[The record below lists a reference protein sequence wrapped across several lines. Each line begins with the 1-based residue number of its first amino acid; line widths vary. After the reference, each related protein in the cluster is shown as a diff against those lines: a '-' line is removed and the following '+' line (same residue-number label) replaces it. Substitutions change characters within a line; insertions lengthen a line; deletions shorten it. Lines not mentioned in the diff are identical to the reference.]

1 MAKCLFVLDTSGA
14 AQTMDRGTVSAHFVA
29 AAVARLTPPARDRV
43 LRIAGVPEEV
53 LGSPHARVTAEAFSA
68 LWLAVARELDDEF
81 FGLDTRRMKVGS
93 FALLCQAVVSAD
105 NLDRALKRIL
115 AGFRVLL
122 DDIDAELRLDD
133 GHAVITLANRIRPP
147 ADPRFAVE
155 ALLVM
160 VHGLMCWLTGH
171 RIPILRAEFA
181 YPRPAHAS
189 EYTVMF
195 SEHLGF
201 DAACTEIRFDA
212 ATLSAPVVQNA
223 GTLRQFL
230 RTAPQSVFLK
240 YKNEDSWTA
249 RLRRRLRASVGGSD
263 WPLLNDLADE
273 FHVTAA
279 TLRRRLEAE
288 GTSYQ
293 DVKDQLRQDLAID
306 RLCNSTMSVADIA
319 ALVGFHETSAFHR
332 AFKKWNGVQPGEYRL
347 QQTKPV
353 TAPDPQ
359 GALT

>member
-1 MAKCLFVLDTSGA
+1 MEKN
-14 AQTMDRGTVSAHFVA
+14 TVSMYFVA
-29 AAVARLTPPARDRV
+29 AAVARLSAVARDR
-43 LRIAGVPEEV
+43 LLNAAGIPHELLCV
-53 LGSPHARVTAEAFSA
+53 PHARVTAESFAA
-68 LWLAVARELDDEF
+68 LWLGVARELDDEF
-81 FGLDTRRMKVGS
+81 FGLDARRMKVGS
-93 FALLCQAVVSAD
+93 FALLCHAVVNAD

-133 GHAVITLANRIRPP
+133 GNAVIALANRIRPP

-212 ATLSAPVVQNA
+212 ATLGAPVVQNA
-223 GTLRQFL
+223 GTLR
-230 RTAPQSVFLK
+230 
-240 YKNEDSWTA
+240 
-249 RLRRRLRASVGGSD
+249 
-263 WPLLNDLADE
+263 
-273 FHVTAA
+273 
-279 TLRRRLEAE
+279 
-288 GTSYQ
+288 
-293 DVKDQLRQDLAID
+293 
-306 RLCNSTMSVADIA
+306 
-319 ALVGFHETSAFHR
+319 
-332 AFKKWNGVQPGEYRL
+332 
-347 QQTKPV
+347 
-353 TAPDPQ
+353 
-359 GALT
+359 

>member
-1 MAKCLFVLDTSGA
+1 
-14 AQTMDRGTVSAHFVA
+14 MDRGTVSAHFVA
-29 AAVARLTPPARDRV
+29 AAVAQLILPARDRV
-43 LRIAGVPEEV
+43 LRIAGIPDEV
-53 LGSPHARVTAEAFSA
+53 LGSSYARVTAGAFSA

-81 FGLDTRRMKVGS
+81 FGLDARRMKVGS
-93 FALLCQAVVSAD
+93 FALLCQSVLHAD
-105 NLDRALKRIL
+105 NVDRALKRTL
-115 AGFRVLL
+115 AGFRILL
-122 DDIDAELRLDD
+122 DDIEAELRLED
-133 GHAVITLANRIRPP
+133 GHAVVVIANRIRPP

-160 VHGLMCWLTGH
+160 IHGLMCWLTGQ

-189 EYTVMF
+189 EYTAMF
-195 SEHLGF
+195 SERLGF
-201 DAACTEIRFDA
+201 DAACTQIRFEA
-212 ATLSAPVVQNA
+212 SILGAPIVQSA

-263 WPLLNDLADE
+263 WPLLNDLAGE

-293 DVKDQLRQDLAID
+293 DVKDQLRRDLAIE
-306 RLCNSTMSVADIA
+306 RLCNSSMSVADIA
-319 ALVGFHETSAFHR
+319 ALVGFRETSAFHR

-347 QQTKPV
+347 QQAKSPMAADAQV
-353 TAPDPQ
+353 
-359 GALT
+359 ALR